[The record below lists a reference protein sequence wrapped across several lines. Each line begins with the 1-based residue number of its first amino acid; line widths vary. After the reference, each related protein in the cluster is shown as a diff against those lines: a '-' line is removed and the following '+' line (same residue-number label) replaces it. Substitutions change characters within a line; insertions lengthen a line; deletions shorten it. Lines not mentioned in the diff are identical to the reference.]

1 MSQIRIP
8 TEFKTGV
15 YTLEQLPADSA
26 GCVVIDYD
34 EKADIFTYV
43 CGRYRQHCIYQ
54 PMVRDILKDTEAVY
68 TDGKLSAVYIN
79 SQAAGVKLPLLYR
92 FEPNSFEPVKR
103 NIECVELCVSDFMKE
118 MENADKPLCSMTP
131 EYFYD
136 GQCVSISL
144 HDDNDNIYE
153 LGALASCTLECLCLC
168 IPENLTMDIL
178 GTTADMIRKQLA
190 EKIPQRFK
198 VVDGFKISEPQMY
211 D

>member
-43 CGRYRQHCIYQ
+43 CGRYRHHCIYQ
-54 PMVRDILKDTEAVY
+54 PMVKDILKDTEAVY

-79 SQAAGVKLPLLYR
+79 SQAAGAKLPVLYR

-103 NIECVELCVSDFMKE
+103 NIECVDLCVSDFLKE
-118 MENADKPLCSMTP
+118 LENAEKPLCSMTP

-153 LGALASCTLECLCLC
+153 LGMLASCTLECLCLSVS
-168 IPENLTMDIL
+168 ENLTMDVL
-178 GTTADMIRKQLA
+178 GDAASIVRKHLA
-190 EKIPQRFK
+190 EKIPQRFE
-198 VVDGFKISEPQMY
+198 VVDGFEISEAQMY